1 MDTVLTNARLVL
13 DDAVVAG
20 TITLR
25 DGRILAIDAGRT
37 TTPAAID
44 CDGDFIAP
52 GLIDLHTDALEGH
65 FVPRP
70 KVFWPDARAAA
81 LAHDGQTVA
90 SGITTVFDAICAGGF
105 DQAKAERR
113 ELFGTMLDAVEQGA
127 PLFRA
132 DHKVHLRCEMTDP
145 NVLDLVEPT
154 LARPSLAFAS
164 LMDHT
169 PGARQWR
176 NVETLRNFL
185 LGIGKD
191 AREAEREIGERTAR
205 GRANVARNMPPLVE
219 MLASTG
225 LVRASH
231 DDTTEAHVAEAQAA
245 GCTISEFP
253 TTARGG
259 TGSPRGRS
267 RHHRRGAERGA
278 RRLPFRRRRHG
289 CAGAGG
295 PRGRP
300 PRPTTCRRACFRRRR
315 ASTPWTAW
323 RCRRPS
329 PSSPATRPRWP
340 ASPIAAGS
348 KPGSGPTWVR
358 FRIVEG
364 TPVVRQVAGG
374 RRARLLTRRP
384 FFNNAVGQ
392 TPQNSGGTMPTGKP
406 ASLSVPA
413 SKESAK
419 IAPLRPS
426 TCPGLPHHGE
436 GADDGR
442 DLPRDGAGPCR
453 GPAPDR

>member
-25 DGRILAIDAGRT
+25 DGRILAIDAGRA

-176 NVETLRNFL
+176 NVEALRNFL

-253 TTARGG
+253 TTREAALAARAADLATIGGAPNVVRGG
-259 TGSPRGRS
+259 SHSGGVAMGALAQEGLVDALASDYVPASLLQAATRLHTVDGMALPQAIALVTRNPAQMAGLADRGRL
-267 RHHRRGAERGA
+267 E
-278 RRLPFRRRRHG
+278 
-289 CAGAGG
+289 AGL
-295 PRGRP
+295 
-300 PRPTTCRRACFRRRR
+300 RADV
-315 ASTPWTAW
+315 
-323 RCRRPS
+323 
-329 PSSPATRPRWP
+329 
-340 ASPIAAGS
+340 
-348 KPGSGPTWVR
+348 VR

-364 TPVVRQVAGG
+364 TPVVRQVLA
-374 RRARLLTRRP
+374 
-384 FFNNAVGQ
+384 
-392 TPQNSGGTMPTGKP
+392 
-406 ASLSVPA
+406 
-413 SKESAK
+413 E
-419 IAPLRPS
+419 
-426 TCPGLPHHGE
+426 GE
-436 GADDGR
+436 R
-442 DLPRDGAGPCR
+442 VF
-453 GPAPDR
+453 

>member
-13 DDAVVAG
+13 DDAVVEG

-25 DGRILAIDAGRT
+25 DGRILAIDAGRA

-113 ELFGTMLDAVEQGA
+113 ELFGTMLDAVEQGT

-176 NVETLRNFL
+176 NVEALRNFL

-253 TTARGG
+253 TTREAALAARAADLATIGGAPNVVRGG
-259 TGSPRGRS
+259 SHSGGVAMGALAQEGLVDALASDYVPASLLQAATRLHTVDGMALPQAIALVTRNPAQMAGLADRGRL
-267 RHHRRGAERGA
+267 E
-278 RRLPFRRRRHG
+278 
-289 CAGAGG
+289 AGL
-295 PRGRP
+295 
-300 PRPTTCRRACFRRRR
+300 RADV
-315 ASTPWTAW
+315 
-323 RCRRPS
+323 
-329 PSSPATRPRWP
+329 
-340 ASPIAAGS
+340 
-348 KPGSGPTWVR
+348 VR

-364 TPVVRQVAGG
+364 TPVVRQVLA
-374 RRARLLTRRP
+374 
-384 FFNNAVGQ
+384 
-392 TPQNSGGTMPTGKP
+392 
-406 ASLSVPA
+406 
-413 SKESAK
+413 E
-419 IAPLRPS
+419 
-426 TCPGLPHHGE
+426 GE
-436 GADDGR
+436 R
-442 DLPRDGAGPCR
+442 VF
-453 GPAPDR
+453 